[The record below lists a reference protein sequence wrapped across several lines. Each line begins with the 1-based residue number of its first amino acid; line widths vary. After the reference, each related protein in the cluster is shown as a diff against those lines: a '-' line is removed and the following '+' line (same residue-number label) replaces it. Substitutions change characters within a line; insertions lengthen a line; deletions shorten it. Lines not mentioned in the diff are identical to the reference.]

1 MTDRLITTLAWMTL
15 AVHIAVGVAALRSDG
30 WRPWLPLLNLTIA
43 ACVLAYWV
51 TRWYSYLFQGITWE
65 ASDQLF
71 PLYAALVCALAIVS
85 LSGRHHLATLNWIVF
100 AIHGVVTIGAVLFVT
115 FFKMRMF

>member
-1 MTDRLITTLAWMTL
+1 MFNAAFTEVLLACL
-15 AVHIAVGVAALRSDG
+15 AALLLVAAVIDVRTFTISK
-30 WRPWLPLLNLTIA
+30 RLNLTLA

-85 LSGRHHLATLNWIVF
+85 LSGRHHLVTLNWIVF